1 MSFKSEKDKESFINE
16 LADAGFSPED
26 IQKEVSNIE
35 SLSRQRTKA
44 PVAPPIAPS
53 SQMGGGTADQTVA
66 PPLAP
71 ATPEAVQSQVAQLTA
86 AREPAGNTL
95 SDQLFTSDTAKLLA
109 PAAAYGVYKGAQAL
123 KDRMFTSQAPQY
135 PTGPEPTMGAEPA
148 LPENKLPPAAQQKAF
163 TPKEAAVAGN
173 ITEKYPFT
181 LQEAKTG
188 LGIPDVNITNP
199 TDAELVAK
207 QYSRQ
212 IQAAVP
218 PTPTVA
224 APAERNVNGVKM
236 NEAQYQYY
244 INEATPGISP
254 TQAIEEMNAK
264 SATPAAPVVEAPK
277 APAPIA
283 EAVPTGA
290 VPPEE
295 KKKGGRPTAS
305 SMEGTTFRPDLGPG
319 DNWLYNT
326 AGPERRKLILQEFNE
341 GKPAKNQE
349 TAVRLYQEYKKKYPK
364 DMFGP
369 VIPLEVAKSRG
380 IPPPENYGKLGK
392 AAKVGGVAGLALT
405 AAEMAN
411 AAQQSSKG
419 DNAPLRESLFNLL
432 GMIPGL
438 GTAFSGATY
447 AGGLNEN
454 EAADLA
460 RRRKLPPTI
469 TTR

>member
-1 MSFKSEKDKESFINE
+1 MSFKSEKDKENFINE

-71 ATPEAVQSQVAQLTA
+71 ATPEAVQSQVAELTA

-188 LGIPDVNITNP
+188 LGIPDVTITNP

-218 PTPTVA
+218 PAPTAA
-224 APAERNVNGVKM
+224 APV
-236 NEAQYQYY
+236 
-244 INEATPGISP
+244 TPAAVAP
-254 TQAIEEMNAK
+254 PPVA
-264 SATPAAPVVEAPK
+264 ATPAPVTSAPVEQEVPK
-277 APAPIA
+277 A
-283 EAVPTGA
+283 A
-290 VPPEE
+290 VPPKKAPKE
-295 KKKGGRPTAS
+295 KIAMPEGWGKGMS
-305 SMEGTTFRPDLGPG
+305 WLTTVHGAGGAQAFIDQ
-319 DNWLYNT
+319 YN
-326 AGPERRKLILQEFNE
+326 N
-341 GKPAKNQE
+341 GKPFASHKEMEDVYKNVTVRPKYSDIPKSVRQE
-349 TAVRLYQEYKKKYPK
+349 
-364 DMFGP
+364 
-369 VIPLEVAKSRG
+369 RG
-380 IPPPENYGKLGK
+380 IIPRASLPNLPLSAVPPPSLLPAPQLG
-392 AAKVGGVAGLALT
+392 GGGGSMMRGLT
-405 AAEMAN
+405 
-411 AAQQSSKG
+411 
-419 DNAPLRESLFNLL
+419 DPLQL
-432 GMIPGL
+432 
-438 GTAFSGATY
+438 
-447 AGGLNEN
+447 
-454 EAADLA
+454 
-460 RRRKLPPTI
+460 KQ
-469 TTR
+469 